1 MVKNVFPVWPKFGFP
16 VFFRGF
22 YLDQMLETVACYNCM
37 QFQEKRLIQTQENG
51 QKPHFGSDL
60 DPLGSNSDHQIFF
73 LQKFGF
79 VSH

>member
-1 MVKNVFPVWPKFGFP
+1 
-16 VFFRGF
+16 
-22 YLDQMLETVACYNCM
+22 MLETVACYNCM

-51 QKPHFGSDL
+51 EKPHFGSDL